1 MKYYLI
7 IVINIASVNHKI
19 IKPKYSVACSRSV
32 GAAGERDLL
41 WSMLLCVAAQLVC
54 RQCLSCAFPVVI
66 ETSKSKPVPNPL
78 ARASSGCPAQPPNTS
93 NNKPRF
99 RASSASLPSRTQHN
113 QQLLQFQN
121 PHFRHRPDDAR
132 KTAFGT
138 GIFFA
143 CVRKDPQRGLEQ
155 QYTSGPVE
163 NWGTQW
169 RKGDSAL

>member
-1 MKYYLI
+1 LEVEYFCLCW
-7 IVINIASVNHKI
+7 
-19 IKPKYSVACSRSV
+19 VAGQGIRIRTQPCTT
-32 GAAGERDLL
+32 
-41 WSMLLCVAAQLVC
+41 
-54 RQCLSCAFPVVI
+54 
-66 ETSKSKPVPNPL
+66 TSKSKPVPNPL

-113 QQLLQFQN
+113 QQLLQFQT